1 MKLNMPDKVKEDALE
16 AGYYTLSAEV
26 LPEYAGDYI
35 ILSKYS
41 DADAS
46 FQETDVYK
54 NIPAVKNGRVFEMQ
68 GEGASF
74 TDPFILEKQLEFFK
88 EAFLG
93 K

>member
-1 MKLNMPDKVKEDALE
+1 MPEKVEEDALE

-26 LPEYAGDYI
+26 LPEYAGDYV

-41 DADAS
+41 DADLS
-46 FQETDVYK
+46 FQETDTYK

-74 TDPFILEKQLEFFK
+74 TDPYTLEKHLAFFK